1 MAGDGWDEELDV
13 EFQLPKGGTQRV
25 AVHTLFLNSPNLIRS
40 LLPQNG
46 KNEDALEHPE
56 TFPREFLAIYCN
68 SSPWPSVKQRRIL
81 MSSVVTR
88 LVDHL
93 CTDYDGVCAG
103 AEDSLRLP
111 NQIRN
116 DATGRDFPWPYR
128 SSCGGLTRKAENF
141 WNSAPCSTKAPAGY
155 CLQFANLCGAG
166 RGYP

>member
-1 MAGDGWDEELDV
+1 MVSFEKQDCLFVFFSNIGNWG
-13 EFQLPKGGTQRV
+13 RV
-25 AVHTLFLNSPNLIRS
+25 VAHAR
-40 LLPQNG
+40 
-46 KNEDALEHPE
+46 AE

-88 LVDHL
+88 LVHHL

-128 SSCGGLTRKAENF
+128 FSYVASTRKTENF
-141 WNSAPCSTKAPAGY
+141 LNSAPCSTKAPAGY
-155 CLQFANLCGAG
+155 YLQYANLCGAG
-166 RGYP
+166 RGCP

>member
-1 MAGDGWDEELDV
+1 QSAEEEVAKANHLKTWAWESTPLMV
-13 EFQLPKGGTQRV
+13 GGGLYIST
-25 AVHTLFLNSPNLIRS
+25 S
-40 LLPQNG
+40 L
-46 KNEDALEHPE
+46 
-56 TFPREFLAIYCN
+56 
-68 SSPWPSVKQRRIL
+68 
-81 MSSVVTR
+81 VTR
-88 LVDHL
+88 LVDHS

-111 NQIRN
+111 NEIRN